1 MCRLFAWHS
10 PSALTPAEA
19 LGEDKPNL
27 IELSRLHEDG
37 WGMAWCDEH
46 GNVQRHRDESAAFQA
61 STIDVAKSTDAILHL
76 RWATEAIP
84 VCIPNTH
91 PFVKT
96 TPLGEMAFIHNGGIE
111 RGTTLRGLIS
121 DPLFNSLEGEGDSEQ
136 YFAAIITNLQSN
148 GGDLVGAYQKFL
160 TDVQEVRYSSLNA
173 FLLTSDHLFIVAAFK
188 PENRPPSQ
196 PADYYDLSW
205 RSENGCFS
213 AWSSG
218 VRSGVGTPVAN
229 YSLMQVERATGE
241 VTTRPLR

>member
-1 MCRLFAWHS
+1 
-10 PSALTPAEA
+10 
-19 LGEDKPNL
+19 
-27 IELSRLHEDG
+27 
-37 WGMAWCDEH
+37 
-46 GNVQRHRDESAAFQA
+46 
-61 STIDVAKSTDAILHL
+61 
-76 RWATEAIP
+76 
-84 VCIPNTH
+84 
-91 PFVKT
+91 
-96 TPLGEMAFIHNGGIE
+96 MAFIHNGGIE

-205 RSENGCFS
+205 RSENGIFS